1 MKNDFTLKG
10 YETLLKRAI
19 DSKYQFCSFE
29 NIDHDRTGK
38 ICYLRHDIDADVTA
52 AFKLAE
58 IESKL
63 NIKATYFFMLR
74 SPVYNLFSRFNQK
87 LVEKIIDQGHHIALH
102 FDENFANGRS
112 ESLQSQIECELN
124 ILNSN
129 FGLSTNIVSFHQP
142 SERILQNKVQL
153 KDIIHT
159 YDKPLF
165 KDIHYVSDSNKN
177 WRNDHPF
184 DTFKKQ
190 AVDKIQLLIHPMWW
204 VFEKNYNTRTIWK
217 KTLINNFNLTQGQI
231 LETEGAFG
239 GEVDI
244 KLKDK

>member
-1 MKNDFTLKG
+1 MKNDFTLQG
-10 YETLLKRAI
+10 YETLLKQAL
-19 DSKYQFCSFE
+19 DSGYQFCSFE
-29 NIDHDRTGK
+29 NIYQENLDK

-58 IESKL
+58 IENSL
-63 NIKATYFFMLR
+63 GVRATYFFMLR

-87 LVEKIIDQGHHIALH
+87 LVERIIKLDHHIALH
-102 FDENFANGRS
+102 FDENFACERP
-112 ESLQSQIECELN
+112 EPLQNQIERELD

-129 FGLSTNIVSFHQP
+129 FGINTNIVSFHQP
-142 SERILQNKVQL
+142 SERILQNKIQL
-153 KDIIHT
+153 KNIIHT

-184 DTFKKQ
+184 DTFKEQ
-190 AVDKIQLLIHPMWW
+190 TVDKIQLLIHPMWW
-204 VFEKNYNTRTIWK
+204 VFEKNYNTRTVWK
-217 KTLINNFNLTQGQI
+217 KTLINNFNLMQNQI

-239 GEVDI
+239 GAVEI